1 MNDGRKKGIF
11 ISFEGPDASG
21 KTTQLKLLEEH
32 LRARGIDPLMT
43 REPGGTAISEKI
55 REVILDRENTEMLPV
70 TEALLYAAARA
81 QHVGQVIIPAL
92 EAGRV
97 VISDRF
103 LDSSIAYQGCG
114 RGLGHMVREIN
125 RPATGGL
132 EPDLTVLLSTDT
144 SKMRQRR
151 SEDQEDRM
159 DAQKAE
165 FHAEVMRAYLELA
178 EEYPE
183 RIRVIDGEDTIEN
196 ISARIRGLIDELLE
210 VGDDS
215 QP

>member
-1 MNDGRKKGIF
+1 MKYSGKNGLF

-21 KTTQLKLLEEH
+21 KTTQLRLLEDY
-32 LRARGIDPLMT
+32 LRSRGIDPLMT

-55 REVILDRENTEMLPV
+55 RAVILDKENAEMLPM

-81 QHVGQVIIPAL
+81 QHVGQVIVPAL
-92 EAGRV
+92 KEGRV
-97 VISDRF
+97 IISDRF

-114 RGLGHMVREIN
+114 RGMGHVIEEIN
-125 RPATGGL
+125 LPATGGL
-132 EPDLTVLLSTDT
+132 EPDLTILLSTDT

-151 SEDQEDRM
+151 SAEDEDRM

-165 FHAEVMRAYLELA
+165 FHAEVMRAYLKLA
-178 EEYPE
+178 EENPE

-196 ISARIRGLIDELLE
+196 IAEKIRQIIDSLLE
-210 VGDDS
+210 A
-215 QP
+215 